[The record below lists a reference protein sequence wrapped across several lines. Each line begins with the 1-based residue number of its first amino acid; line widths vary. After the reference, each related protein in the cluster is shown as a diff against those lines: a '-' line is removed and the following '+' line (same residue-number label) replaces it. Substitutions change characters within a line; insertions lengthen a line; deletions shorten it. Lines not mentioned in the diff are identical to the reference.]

1 MMMHFGIS
9 ILSNFNEVKLAAF
22 QFNFYEVII
31 MLIVFQ
37 KIIKWQFKR

>member
-22 QFNFYEVII
+22 QLNLKVII